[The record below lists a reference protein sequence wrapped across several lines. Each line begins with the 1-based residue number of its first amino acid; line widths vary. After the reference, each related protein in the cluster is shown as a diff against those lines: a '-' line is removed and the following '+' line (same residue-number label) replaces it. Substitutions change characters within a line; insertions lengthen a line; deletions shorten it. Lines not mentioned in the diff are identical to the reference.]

1 MVVKPVL
8 PPFQVLIDQHAR
20 DVHRY
25 LIGLV
30 GPHAAEDCLHEAL
43 MSAMAGYGRMR
54 HAGNLRGWLFTIAHR
69 KGIDHLRKASRE
81 QPAAVLPEEPVTDA
95 GPADPAVWSRV
106 AALPDKQRAAIMLR
120 YVGDLTYAA
129 IGQII
134 DCSEPAARQNV
145 AAALATLRK
154 EMV

>member
-1 MVVKPVL
+1 MHVKPSL
-8 PPFQVLIDQHAR
+8 PPFQLLIDQHAR

-30 GPHAAEDCLHEAL
+30 GPHAAEDCLHDAL
-43 MSAMAGYGRMR
+43 MAALGSYDRMR
-54 HAGNLRGWLFTIAHR
+54 HTDNLRGWLFTIAHR
-69 KGIDHLRKASRE
+69 KGIDHLRKAARE
-81 QPAAVLPEEPVTDA
+81 RPSEVLPDKAVNDAEP
-95 GPADPAVWSRV
+95 PDPAVWSRV